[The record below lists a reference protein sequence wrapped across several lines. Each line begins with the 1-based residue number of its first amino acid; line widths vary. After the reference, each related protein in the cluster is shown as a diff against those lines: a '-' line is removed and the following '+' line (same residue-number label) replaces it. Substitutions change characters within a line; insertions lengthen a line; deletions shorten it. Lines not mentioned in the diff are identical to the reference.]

1 MIRLYDSDSHSNFNS
16 NSYRLSQLCHHVNGV
31 HPALSC
37 LLLCNCQYTMS
48 QCFEPAMRA
57 EKRYQHRVQSLA
69 LALTLAY
76 TSECWMLNV
85 CKKNS
90 KQISIDQI
98 VHMRGALHQTV
109 HCSTSYSLYL
119 YIHHL
124 IINSCQ
130 NIWCPTCPWN
140 RRPDC
145 LMLTYHIS
153 FPINQ

>member
-57 EKRYQHRVQSLA
+57 EKKIPPPC
-69 LALTLAY
+69 TIIGIGFD
-76 TSECWMLNV
+76 TSIHERMLNAE
-85 CKKNS
+85 CLQKNS

-109 HCSTSYSLYL
+109 HCSTLYSLYL
-119 YIHHL
+119 YIHHM

>member
-57 EKRYQHRVQSLA
+57 EKRYHHRVQSLA

-85 CKKNS
+85 CKKTANKS
-90 KQISIDQI
+90 PLTRLCTCVVRCIKQYI
-98 VHMRGALHQTV
+98 VVHRTHCTCTFIIWSSTV
-109 HCSTSYSLYL
+109 AKIYGVRHVPE
-119 YIHHL
+119 IEGL
-124 IINSCQ
+124 IA
-130 NIWCPTCPWN
+130 WC
-140 RRPDC
+140 
-145 LMLTYHIS
+145 
-153 FPINQ
+153 